1 MNKTYKIFKS
11 ALKRVD
17 YQFEDDNSENEIA
30 LNTKD
35 KIGIKEINE
44 SSAVLS
50 VERKLIFE
58 GLKNVYLDVAYDVSL
73 SYAKAMD
80 KKKFIAD
87 IKKGLPLLG
96 EVYSEISL
104 IIAQITD
111 KSPFGA
117 IISPPMHDEKE
128 IEIV

>member
-96 EVYSEISL
+96 EV
-104 IIAQITD
+104 
-111 KSPFGA
+111 
-117 IISPPMHDEKE
+117 
-128 IEIV
+128 